1 MELCADWFAVEADD
15 DVSRHGIADDPRAE
29 RFDWRP
35 IDVPGHWENSSGF
48 AGASGPLMYRKR
60 FHVAP
65 PADDQRRWL
74 TLDGV
79 LYQADVWLDGAY
91 LGDPEGYFAPHSFD
105 ITALSQLGDE
115 HVLAVE
121 VTCAPQGPQGRRNL
135 TGALQLDLDGAN
147 PGGLWRPALVYDTGP
162 IRIDRLRV
170 LCRDADDRRA
180 HLRLLARVD
189 SDQQR
194 TVTVRTSVTGA
205 ADAGDERDFTVAA
218 GGNEIE
224 WTLDIVDPQLWWPR
238 TLGEQALAT
247 VAVEVLV
254 DGRRSD
260 RRERR
265 TGLRQVD
272 WDNWVCSINGERLF
286 LKGAT
291 IDPLPTALGDAA
303 APEAAV
309 RSADEAIRTATT
321 LGLDAIRIA
330 GHIAD
335 RRWYDAADE
344 AGLVVLQ
351 DFPLQGGHARG
362 VRGQAV
368 DQARAAV
375 DQLAH
380 HPSLV
385 MWSAHNAPVP
395 TASSGGDR
403 RRLAVAA
410 GQQLPSWNRSVL
422 DRWVKRALEDADPT
436 RLVVAHS
443 GVVAHLPQLDGTDS
457 HLSYGWSYGAID
469 DLGRRARRQ
478 PRSVRFV
485 SEFGAASAGNAAGR
499 RSLTDVGGP
508 GAELLAQH
516 FDPARFTTDAAWR
529 NATQAY
535 QAELL
540 RRQIET
546 LRKLK
551 FRPTGGFSFTTL
563 FDTAPIGFGVI
574 DADGAPKTAFEA
586 VRAACA
592 PLIVVAEPLP
602 TAPVPGRRV
611 RVDVHAVNAE
621 RAPVEGATLEAV
633 LTWPAGSRRWQFGGD
648 LPADEVV
655 LVGRVQFDVPAL
667 DVGDDLALTLTLTKP
682 TGSLAP
688 LATNRYVTRARS

>member
-1 MELCADWFAVEADD
+1 MELCADWFAVVADD
-15 DVSRHGIADDPRAE
+15 DVRRHGLADDPRAE
-29 RFDWRP
+29 QFDWRP
-35 IDVPGHWENSSGF
+35 IDVPGHWENSDGF
-48 AGASGPLMYRKR
+48 AGSSGPLMYRHR
-60 FHVAP
+60 FHAPP
-65 PADDQRRWL
+65 PADGRRRWL

-79 LYQADVWLDGAY
+79 MYQADVWLDGAY
-91 LGDPEGYFAPHSFD
+91 LGDPEGYFGPHSFD

-121 VTCAPQGPQGRRNL
+121 VTCSPQSHNGRRNL
-135 TGALQLDLDGAN
+135 TGALQPDLDAPN
-147 PGGLWRPALVYDTGP
+147 PGGLWRPVVVYDTGP
-162 IRIDRLRV
+162 VRIDRLRV

-189 SDQQR
+189 SDRQR

-218 GGNEIE
+218 GVNEIE
-224 WTLDIVDPQLWWPR
+224 WTLDITDPQLWWPR

-254 DGRRSD
+254 DGQCSD

-272 WDNWVCSINGERLF
+272 WDNWVCSVNGERLF

-291 IDPLPTALGDAA
+291 IDPRPTALGDPA
-303 APEAAV
+303 APDAA
-309 RSADEAIRTATT
+309 INTATT
-321 LGLDAIRIA
+321 LGLDALRFA
-330 GHIAD
+330 GYIAD
-335 RRWYDAADE
+335 RRWYAAADE

-351 DFPLQGGHARG
+351 DFPLQGGHARS
-362 VRGQAV
+362 VRAQAV
-368 DQARAAV
+368 EQARAAV
-375 DQLAH
+375 DHLAH
-380 HPSLV
+380 HPCVV
-385 MWSAHNAPVP
+385 MWSAHNNPVP
-395 TASSGGDR
+395 TASSTGDR
-403 RRLAVAA
+403 RRLAVTA
-410 GQQLPSWNRSVL
+410 GRQLPSWNKTVL

-436 RLVVAHS
+436 RLTIAHS
-443 GVVAHLPQLDGTDS
+443 GVVAHLPQLDGTDG

-485 SEFGAASAGNAAGR
+485 SEFGAASAGNATER
-499 RSLTDVGGP
+499 RALTAVGGP

-516 FDPARFTTDAAWR
+516 FDPARFTTDAEWR

-551 FRPTGGFSFTTL
+551 FQPTGGFSFATL
-563 FDTAPIGFGVI
+563 FDTAPIGFGVV
-574 DADGAPKTAFEA
+574 DNDGAPKAAFES

-602 TAPVPGRRV
+602 TAPVPGRLV

-621 RAPVEGATLEAV
+621 RAPVEGVTLEAV
-633 LTWPAGSRRWQFGGD
+633 LTWPAGSRRWQFGGV

-655 LVGRVQFDVPAL
+655 LIGRVQFDVPAL
-667 DVGDDLALTLTLTKP
+667 TYGDELALTLTLTTP
-682 TGSLAP
+682 TGALTP
-688 LATNRYVTRARS
+688 LATNRYVTCARS